1 MDGNNQKDD
10 DAETAGKTGG
20 NYGVPLFGMPLQ
32 SNQSYGVPLFGMPL
46 QSNTAPPPRQS
57 NATSPAPP
65 KQSDATSPPIKGEPQ
80 RDRTSTEESVSK
92 ETLVKL
98 MKEQVDLV
106 NRLTDQQKPQ
116 QVELDRIKEEKR
128 MMEEQAKLKHEEEED
143 YKLVDMVNQ
152 LTKDQIAQK
161 EELERLKEE
170 KRLMEEQVKLKQ
182 EEDQAKAQQQKLEQL
197 MSQNNKVA
205 PILENSATPAPSA
218 SPPAARPRLG
228 TSNSVNKSVVSM
240 FKRPPDNRYIPL
252 NVPEGQQK
260 VRRHPDAIYFNG
272 GSTSAFPTA
281 IVINNDKRNRN
292 GPQRGPSIPVIT
304 GPGAVTGYSKDRI
317 EITHIP
323 ERNVVIEKESSCA
336 DSCWWAFSRLCTIL
350 IPSFA
355 LFWVGRDVKVTK
367 GMSREA
373 KDEAIRVQKEAKQA
387 WREKVA
393 IFLIQMTFCCGFF
406 GVSAVIPMY
415 VCRETTTEGKSLI
428 PDM

>member
-46 QSNTAPPPRQS
+46 QSNAAPPPQS
-57 NATSPAPP
+57 NATPSAPP
-65 KQSDATSPPIKGEPQ
+65 KQSNATSPPIKGEPQ

-106 NRLTDQQKPQ
+106 NRLTDQQKAQ

-128 MMEEQAKLKHEEEED
+128 MMEEQTKLKHEEEED
-143 YKLVDMVNQ
+143 HKLVDMVNQ
-152 LTKDQIAQK
+152 LTKEQIAQK

-170 KRLMEEQVKLKQ
+170 KRLIEEQVKLKQ
-182 EEDQAKAQQQKLEQL
+182 EEDQAKALQQKLEKL
-197 MSQNNKVA
+197 MSQNNKMS
-205 PILENSATPAPSA
+205 PIVENTATPA
-218 SPPAARPRLG
+218 PPAARPRLG
-228 TSNSVNKSVVSM
+228 TSDSNKSVVSM
-240 FKRPPDNRYIPL
+240 FKRPPDNRYIPM
-252 NVPEGQQK
+252 NVPESQQK
-260 VRRHPDAIYFNG
+260 VRRHPDAIYFNR
-272 GSTSAFPTA
+272 GSTAAFPTA
-281 IVINNDKRNRN
+281 VNTVVNNQKRNRN
-292 GPQRGPSIPVIT
+292 GPQRGPSVPVIT

-323 ERNVVIEKESSCA
+323 ERNVVNEKESSCA

-373 KDEAIRVQKEAKQA
+373 KDEAIKLQKEAKQA
-387 WREKVA
+387 WREKVT
-393 IFLIQMTFCCGFF
+393 IFLIQMVFCCGFF

-415 VCRETTTEGKSLI
+415 VCRDTTPGGKSLI

>member
-1 MDGNNQKDD
+1 
-10 DAETAGKTGG
+10 
-20 NYGVPLFGMPLQ
+20 MPSQ

-46 QSNTAPPPRQS
+46 KSNAVPPPQTESNATPSAPPPKQS
-57 NATSPAPP
+57 NATPLPV
-65 KQSDATSPPIKGEPQ
+65 TGES

-106 NRLTDQQKPQ
+106 NRLTDQQQAQ
-116 QVELDRIKEEKR
+116 QMELDRIKEEKR
-128 MMEEQAKLKHEEEED
+128 KMEEQAKLKQEEEEVED
-143 YKLVDMVNQ
+143 NKLVDMVNQ

-161 EELERLKEE
+161 EELDRVKEE
-170 KRLMEEQVKLKQ
+170 KRLMEEVKLKQ
-182 EEDQAKAQQQKLEQL
+182 EEDKAQQQKLEQL
-197 MSQNNKVA
+197 MSQNNKMA
-205 PILENSATPAPSA
+205 PLLDNSATPAPST

-228 TSNSVNKSVVSM
+228 TSDSGKKSIISM
-240 FKRPPDNRYIPL
+240 FKRPPDNRYTPM

-292 GPQRGPSIPVIT
+292 GGAQRDPSIPVIT

-323 ERNVVIEKESSCA
+323 ERNVVNEKESSCV
-336 DSCWWAFSRLCTIL
+336 DSCWWAFSRLCTLL

-367 GMSREA
+367 GMSCEA
-373 KDEAIRVQKEAKQA
+373 KDEAIKLQKEAKQA

-415 VCRETTTEGKSLI
+415 VCRETTTVGKSLI